1 MEGKYNNRQIFE
13 PILAQH
19 KEWPVVRLSKNRAE
33 FVNKVAKK
41 TFEHIKQ
48 LKPTTS
54 ELVAELE
61 LTRYKEKLRIKKTP
75 WKVDPE
81 DEFEFWK
88 NIKQQLLIISS
99 QQEDT
104 SYVEDELLMQ
114 IVNRYAE
121 EIAGNFKHSY
131 YQFTRTVVTF
141 GFARLLN
148 ASQSKYFSGL
158 FRGRRTLRDKIRI
171 RGNAELVRNLAKNG
185 TVVMVPTHF
194 SNLDS
199 ILIGWVISELGLPPF
214 IYGAGLNLF
223 NMSLFAYFM
232 NSVGAYKVDRRKKNT
247 IYLETLKT
255 YSNEAL
261 QEGCH
266 SLFFP
271 GGTRS
276 RSGMIEKKLKLG
288 LLGTALEAQRAC
300 YTKNEDKKIFIV
312 PVVINYNF
320 VLEAPSLIDQYLEQ
334 EGREKYYLET
344 DEYSDSYKISKFL
357 LKFFTKA
364 AEISV
369 SIGDAMD
376 LFGNYVDENGNSF
389 GKNGTQINPRDY
401 FLQGM
406 QITTDK
412 QRDEEY
418 ARLLSQRIIE
428 EFHKFNE
435 VLPSHLVAFVA
446 YLELRKQFKELDL
459 YSFLRL
465 PEDEMV
471 VDFSVFRTGIKNVR
485 EAILELE
492 AQGKILTGPEFEKDT
507 NSMMLDGLN
516 NLGMYHAKR
525 PLLRNEQGDII
536 TQDLRLLYFYHN
548 RLVGYNLE
556 EYV

>member
-1 MEGKYNNRQIFE
+1 MEGKYNNRQNFA

-19 KEWPVVRLSKNRAE
+19 REWPVVRLSKNRAD
-33 FVNKVAKK
+33 FVTKVVEKA
-41 TFEHIKQ
+41 FEQIKQ

-54 ELVAELE
+54 ELIAELE
-61 LTRYKEKLRIKKTP
+61 LTRYKENLRIKKTP

-81 DEFEFWK
+81 DEIDFWK
-88 NIKQQLLIISS
+88 NIKQQLLVISS
-99 QQEDT
+99 QHEQSEAVEDT
-104 SYVEDELLMQ
+104 ILRQ
-114 IVNRYAE
+114 IIYRYAE

-131 YQFTRTVVTF
+131 YQLARTVVTF

-158 FRGRRTLRDKIRI
+158 FRGSRTLRDKIRI
-171 RGNAELVRNLAKNG
+171 RGNAELVRKLAKTG

-232 NSVGAYKVDRRKKNT
+232 NSVGAYKVDRRKKNS

-288 LLGTALEAQRAC
+288 LLGTAIEAQRSSYA
-300 YTKNEDKKIFIV
+300 KNEDKKIFIV

-320 VLEAPSLIDQYLEQ
+320 VLEAPSLIDQFLER
-334 EGREKYYLET
+334 EGQEKYYLET
-344 DEYSDSYKISKFL
+344 DEYSDSYKITKFL
-357 LKFFTKA
+357 LKFFTRA

-369 SIGDAMD
+369 SIGHAMD

-389 GKNGTQINPRDY
+389 SKNGTQINPRDY
-401 FLQGM
+401 FLQGKK
-406 QITTDK
+406 ITTDK

-435 VLPSHLVAFVA
+435 VLPSHIVAFVA

-471 VDFSVFRTGIKNVR
+471 VDFSVFRNGIKKVK
-485 EAILELE
+485 EALLELE
-492 AQGKILTGPEFEKDT
+492 SQGKILTGPDFEKDT
-507 NSMMLDGLN
+507 DSIMLIGLEN
-516 NLGMYHAKR
+516 VGMYHAKR
-525 PLLRNEQGDII
+525 PLLRNDEGDIV